1 MSRDTECKHHRLD
14 KAKHRKRGSNR
25 SALFSGPE
33 QKQKMAIFIEK
44 LDLLWSRDRG
54 SLTILERVYV
64 NVVGWWG
71 EKRVKSKF

>member
-14 KAKHRKRGSNR
+14 KAKQSSNH

-44 LDLLWSRDRG
+44 LDLLWSHVPG
-54 SLTILERVYV
+54 FLTILERVYV

-71 EKRVKSKF
+71 KKS